1 MLFIKKK
8 ELHLY
13 CKKKII
19 LKVMVVNFF
28 DDLNELQKH
37 VSDNINN
44 IKDIT
49 INKFTTEKYILKY
62 IKK

>member
-1 MLFIKKK
+1 
-8 ELHLY
+8 
-13 CKKKII
+13 
-19 LKVMVVNFF
+19 MVVKFF

-44 IKDIT
+44 LKDII
-49 INKFTTEKYILKY
+49 INKFTEEKYILKY

>member
-1 MLFIKKK
+1 
-8 ELHLY
+8 
-13 CKKKII
+13 
-19 LKVMVVNFF
+19 MVFKFF

-44 IKDIT
+44 VKDIT
-49 INKFTTEKYILKY
+49 INKFTEEKYILKY